1 MQWTGLD
8 WRTVCLSC
16 FRRGPKRYNWSAEK
30 EVWFN
35 ARDDGL
41 LKDLL
46 EEELGT
52 VAGRTVKLEFGH
64 DA

>member
-1 MQWTGLD
+1 M
-8 WRTVCLSC
+8 VCPSC
-16 FRRGPKRYNWSAEK
+16 FQRGPKRYNWSAEK